1 MTKSEKIKSL
11 HKILWVKE
19 DVDDNNKTE
28 ITQEVLNSCISNCI
42 IRFSGVDME
51 GSLKSKILETLNGM
65 LLCSSSLTHEQ
76 VRSAILGLMNDVN
89 RTE

>member
-42 IRFSGVDME
+42 IRFSGVDMDA
-51 GSLKSKILETLNGM
+51 SLRSKILETLNGM
-65 LLCSSSLTHEQ
+65 LLCGNNLTHEQ